1 MLNGLPPPTLVQ
13 DERGFRR
20 LMEDLATQR
29 EIAVDTEA
37 DSFYSYREKV
47 CLVQVTVED
56 RDYLVDPLA
65 GFDVRPLGEMLADPA
80 RLKVFHDGEYD
91 VLILKRIYGF
101 RFKNLFD
108 TRVAAAAL
116 GSANP
121 GLANVLRDRYGIEL
135 DKSMQ
140 RSNWA
145 QRPLTEKQIR
155 YARLDTRFL
164 LPLMRE
170 QRVELAA
177 RSREHFVEGECR
189 RLEALEPPDA
199 SFDPDEFVKLKN
211 ARVLEPVGRQV
222 LRELFTLRERLA
234 SESDQPPF
242 RIMNNETL
250 LEIARILPRSAH
262 ELQRIP
268 GISPKQGRRLG
279 EAVLESVRRGMEL
292 GPLRKLPQLPNREGT
307 SDFSDEEIELHE
319 RLKNLRKELAQKLG
333 IDSAYLINRHVL
345 PRIARAKPRTLAE
358 LAQTEGIL
366 DWQVRDY
373 GPDLLK
379 VVEQFERE
387 RAAGMLPVG
396 RRRGPRRG

>member
-1 MLNGLPPPTLVQ
+1 
-13 DERGFRR
+13 
-20 LMEDLATQR
+20 MEDLATQR

-47 CLVQVTVED
+47 CLVQVTVEE

-177 RSREHFVEGECR
+177 RAREHFVEGECR

-358 LAQTEGIL
+358 LAKTEGIL

-387 RAAGMLPVG
+387 RDAGMLPVG